1 MATLIG
7 NISVPKNA
15 YSIFDIAKF
24 EKIRPEQLK
33 QMMEM
38 TLNNIQN
45 LSPVKTPTG
54 LIRYFNCIGRY
65 DNVTN
70 QFFTHRALIP
80 IAKGIK
86 ITIEQSFRNDKL
98 KKCFYVSFFI
108 PKSDYEL
115 WKKQGIPYTE
125 KPLAEV
131 KENIGIAAVK
141 RVGAFLPGNDTVN
154 HFKQTVIALG
164 YEFPEAICLA
174 IDYFMKNNKD
184 IFGTDYKKP
193 VPESMIPENKTA
205 LVQVYINPEL
215 KNKIWKMI
223 HRYNAVNFPAIKFT
237 DFVESALAEKLAITP
252 VQYTNPKLF
261 EEYQKMLNENKQLEQ
276 ELKETEGNSL
286 WQERLTM
293 KYP

>member
-38 TLNNIQN
+38 TLNNIQR

-65 DNVTN
+65 DTVTN

-98 KKCFYVSFFI
+98 KKCYFVSFFI
-108 PKSDYEL
+108 AKNDYEL

-125 KPLAEV
+125 KPTAEV
-131 KENIGIAAVK
+131 KENIGIAAVQ
-141 RVGAFLPGNDTVN
+141 RVTACLPANDTVL
-154 HFKQTVIALG
+154 HFKQTITDLG
-164 YEFPEAICLA
+164 YELPEAICLA
-174 IDYFMKNNKD
+174 LDYFMKNHTDN
-184 IFGTDYKKP
+184 FGTGYKKP
-193 VPESMIPENKTA
+193 VSEDMIPENKTA
-205 LVQVYINPEL
+205 LIQVYINPEL
-215 KNKIWKMI
+215 KNKVWKMI
-223 HRYNAVNFPAIKFT
+223 HRYNAVNFPAIKFA
-237 DFVESALAEKLAITP
+237 DFVESALAEKLAKTP
-252 VQYTNPKLF
+252 VQYPNPQLF
-261 EEYQKMLNENKQLEQ
+261 EEYQKSLAENRQLEQ
-276 ELKETEGNSL
+276 EYTETEG
-286 WQERLTM
+286 
-293 KYP
+293 

>member
-38 TLNNIQN
+38 TLNNIQR

-65 DNVTN
+65 DTVTN

-98 KKCFYVSFFI
+98 KKCYFVSFFI
-108 PKSDYEL
+108 AKNDYEL

-125 KPLAEV
+125 KPTAEV
-131 KENIGIAAVK
+131 KENIGIAAVQ
-141 RVGAFLPGNDTVN
+141 RVTACLPANDTVL
-154 HFKQTVIALG
+154 HFKQTITDLG
-164 YEFPEAICLA
+164 YELPEAICLA
-174 IDYFMKNNKD
+174 LDYFMKNHTDN
-184 IFGTDYKKP
+184 FGTGYKKP
-193 VPESMIPENKTA
+193 VSEDMIPENKTA
-205 LVQVYINPEL
+205 LIQVYINPEL
-215 KNKIWKMI
+215 KNKVWKMI
-223 HRYNAVNFPAIKFT
+223 HRYNAVNFPAIKFA
-237 DFVESALAEKLAITP
+237 DFVESALAEKLAKTP
-252 VQYTNPKLF
+252 VQYTNPQLF
-261 EEYQKMLNENKQLEQ
+261 EEYQKSLAENRQLEQ
-276 ELKETEGNSL
+276 EYTETEG
-286 WQERLTM
+286 
-293 KYP
+293 

>member
-38 TLNNIQN
+38 TLNNIQS

-65 DNVTN
+65 DTVTN
-70 QFFTHRALIP
+70 QFFMHRALIP

-98 KKCFYVSFFI
+98 KKCYFVSFFI
-108 PKSDYEL
+108 AKNDYEL

-125 KPLAEV
+125 KPTAEV
-131 KENIGIAAVK
+131 KENIGIAAVQ
-141 RVGAFLPGNDTVN
+141 RVTACLPANDTVL
-154 HFKQTVIALG
+154 HFKQTITDLG
-164 YEFPEAICLA
+164 YELPEAICLA
-174 IDYFMKNNKD
+174 LDYFMKNHTDN
-184 IFGTDYKKP
+184 FGTGYKKP
-193 VPESMIPENKTA
+193 VSEDMIPENKTA
-205 LVQVYINPEL
+205 LIQVYINPEL

-223 HRYNAVNFPAIKFT
+223 HRYNAVNFPAIKFA
-237 DFVESALAEKLAITP
+237 DFVESALAEKLAKTP
-252 VQYTNPKLF
+252 VQYTNPQLF
-261 EEYQKMLNENKQLEQ
+261 EEYQKSLAENRQLEQ
-276 ELKETEGNSL
+276 EYMETEG
-286 WQERLTM
+286 
-293 KYP
+293 